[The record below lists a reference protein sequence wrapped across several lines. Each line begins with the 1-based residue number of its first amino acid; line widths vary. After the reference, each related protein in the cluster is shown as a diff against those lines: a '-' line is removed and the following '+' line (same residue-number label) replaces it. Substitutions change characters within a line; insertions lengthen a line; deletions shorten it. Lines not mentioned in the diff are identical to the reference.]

1 MRRWEKMSEHSYGSA
16 IDVNWTVNGGVY
28 GETVED
34 SKFFNSPVTV
44 EIFKKYWFAWW
55 WDRSAKSNDPMH
67 FSYMWS

>member
-1 MRRWEKMSEHSYGSA
+1 MSEHSYGSA

-44 EIFKKYWFAWW
+44 EIFKKY
-55 WDRSAKSNDPMH
+55 
-67 FSYMWS
+67 